1 MMLDIL
7 FLAFWVIL
15 LCFIVWYL
23 FFAKTYQSVSKDE
36 IALRWTIHK
45 NNSKC
50 NSKKIEYLQQKNDCI
65 YGFKCGCGFEFKQ
78 KRLTHKKGLQ
88 NYPKKTKL
96 LVSIF
101 FLV

>member
-1 MMLDIL
+1 MVLDIL
-7 FLAFWVIL
+7 FLGFWIIL
-15 LCFIVWYL
+15 LCFIAWYL

-50 NSKKIEYLQQKNDCI
+50 NSKKIQYLQQKNDDI

-78 KRLTHKKGLQ
+78 KRLLHKKVLR
-88 NYPKKTKL
+88 NYLKTKL

-101 FLV
+101 FLD

>member
-15 LCFIVWYL
+15 LCFIAGYL
-23 FFAKTYQSVSKDE
+23 FFAKTYQSVSKDD
-36 IALRWTIHK
+36 IALRSTIHK

-78 KRLTHKKGLQ
+78 KRLITQKSS
-88 NYPKKTKL
+88 TKL
-96 LVSIF
+96 P
-101 FLV
+101 